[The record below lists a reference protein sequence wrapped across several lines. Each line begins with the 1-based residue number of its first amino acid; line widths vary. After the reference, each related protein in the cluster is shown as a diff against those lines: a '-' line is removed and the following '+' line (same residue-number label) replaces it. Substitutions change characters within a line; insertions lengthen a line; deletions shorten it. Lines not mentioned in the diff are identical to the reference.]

1 MTDLKKNIK
10 DTLSSTIEA
19 GADGVVVVGPSG
31 FPVLS
36 SGKIEQKNK
45 EAAAIFSVSLENLQ
59 IEREF
64 KENLKYLLEEG
75 LELKQPWITEIGFQY
90 GGSFY
95 VGAQVGGYTLIAV
108 VKGEE
113 FINRVKADLMNSI
126 PSIVALFNEL
136 STA

>member
-36 SGKIEQKNK
+36 SGEIKQKNK

-59 IEREF
+59 IDREF
-64 KENLKYLLEEG
+64 KENLKYLLEERI
-75 LELKQPWITEIGFQY
+75 EVKQPWITELGFQY
-90 GGSFY
+90 GESFY
-95 VGAQVGGYTLIAV
+95 VGAQIGGYTLIAV
-108 VKGEE
+108 VRGEE
-113 FINRVKADLMNSI
+113 YINTVKAALMNSL
-126 PSIVALFNEL
+126 PSIVTLFNEL